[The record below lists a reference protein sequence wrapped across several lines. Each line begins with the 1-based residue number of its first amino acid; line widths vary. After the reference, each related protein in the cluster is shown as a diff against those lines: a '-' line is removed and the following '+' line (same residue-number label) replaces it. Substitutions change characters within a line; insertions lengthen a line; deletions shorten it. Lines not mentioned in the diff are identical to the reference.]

1 MAPYFVFG
9 DFNFRC
15 DTEGVVKKLTKDL
28 SIHRTLNIKN
38 DHTKLQY
45 RDEVGSN
52 ILTIGKKEFLHAEHQ
67 SKFKE
72 SWVRTQI
79 ASRTD
84 WERLMNMSYFICLL
98 QLQQF
103 DRELEPL
110 KEILVEYPITFPPSY
125 PYEEEPTL
133 PQNYMSTRCPAWCD
147 RILMDPT
154 AKDLIIDEN
163 FSSKDY
169 NVIGEDMCMGDHK
182 VSVNCEIG
190 TICTSVFRFV
200 VEFFW

>member
-1 MAPYFVFG
+1 M
-9 DFNFRC
+9 
-15 DTEGVVKKLTKDL
+15 KK
-28 SIHRTLNIKN
+28 
-38 DHTKLQY
+38 
-45 RDEVGSN
+45 
-52 ILTIGKKEFLHAEHQ
+52 KKRF
-67 SKFKE
+67 
-72 SWVRTQI
+72 
-79 ASRTD
+79 
-84 WERLMNMSYFICLL
+84 

-133 PQNYMSTRCPAWCD
+133 PQNYMSTRCPGWCD

-154 AKDLIIDEN
+154 AKDLIVDEN

-182 VSVNCEIG
+182 VSFNRNNI
-190 TICTSVFRFV
+190 IFS
-200 VEFFW
+200 